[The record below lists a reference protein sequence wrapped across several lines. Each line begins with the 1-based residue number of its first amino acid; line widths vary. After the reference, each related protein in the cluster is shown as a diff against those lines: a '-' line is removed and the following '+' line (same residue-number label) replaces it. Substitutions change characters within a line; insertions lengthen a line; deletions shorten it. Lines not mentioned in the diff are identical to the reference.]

1 MNALADLRAWLGGHL
16 ASIRALPP
24 RLSAATVFYI
34 LHVLLQ
40 GKIAL
45 SELMAFWAIFFL
57 IWAMAREGVRPSFHI
72 LYYPLALYGLVSTV
86 SALAAPVRIHG
97 AAEGMLWFKML
108 IFPTALILYRQLPWL
123 RRLAIGAYA
132 LFSIGIA
139 VWGLLGFV
147 FLDQRDLEHRI
158 TGPSTHVMTFSGL
171 LLPLSLMLLILWW
184 YERRGW
190 QLIGT
195 VIVSLTL
202 LLTFT
207 RSVWLGWAAAFVV
220 IVLLTR
226 MRLRVWIWVA
236 PALVIFLTFMPM
248 NLFSRLMSTF
258 DTRQSSNFDRIRMV
272 EAGVEMIKD
281 FPLLGVGPANVKEM
295 YTLYRKPD
303 APRPR
308 PPHLHNN
315 VVQLWAERGILG
327 LAAYV
332 ILLALFLR
340 ACAAAWRGPARMWA
354 AIGVAA
360 AVSLTIAGLFEFNFG
375 DTEVFYLMLNL
386 FALVLASMEKP
397 EEEAA
402 STPNEAPPSL
412 VPARA

>member
-1 MNALADLRAWLGGHL
+1 MSALAELRAWLGGHL

-24 RLSAATVFYI
+24 RLSAAAVFYI
-34 LHVLLQ
+34 LHLLLQ

-45 SELMAFWAIFFL
+45 SELMAFWTIFFL
-57 IWAMAREGVRPSFHI
+57 VWALVKEGVRPSFHI
-72 LYYPLALYGLVSTV
+72 LYYPLALFGLASTV
-86 SALAAPVRIHG
+86 SALAAPVSIHSAG
-97 AAEGMLWFKML
+97 EAMLWFKLL
-108 IFPTALILYRQLPWL
+108 IFPAALILYRQLPWL
-123 RRLAIGAYA
+123 QRLAIGAYG
-132 LFSIGIA
+132 LFAIGIA

-171 LLPLSLMLLILWW
+171 LLPLSLMLLILWS

-190 QLIGT
+190 QLVGT
-195 VIVSLTL
+195 VVVSLTL

-207 RSVWLGWAAAFVV
+207 RSVWLGWAAAFVA

-226 MRLRVWIWVA
+226 MRIRVWIWVA
-236 PALVIFLTFMPM
+236 PALLIFITFMPM
-248 NLFSRLMSTF
+248 NLFSRLVSTF

-295 YTLYRKPD
+295 YTLYRRPD

-332 ILLALFLR
+332 LLLALFLR
-340 ACAAAWRGPARMWA
+340 SCAAAWQGPSRKWA
-354 AIGVAA
+354 IVGVAVV
-360 AVSLTIAGLFEFNFG
+360 VSLTIAGLFEFNFG
-375 DTEVFYLMLNL
+375 DTEVFYLTLNL
-386 FALVLASMEKP
+386 FALVLASMESP
-397 EEEAA
+397 EAA
-402 STPNEAPPSL
+402 ASAVPNEAPPSL
-412 VPARA
+412 VPHPA